1 MWKECSP
8 STITNQKKSDRGC
21 WGNDITI
28 IVLEV
33 CVSCVCVLL
42 FELHFVCEPEL
53 VRLRFQQSGLILFC
67 SSARALACIVKTR
80 RSSLFIFFQ
89 HSPRSTLMALLSL
102 PGYICVYCTLYCLAN
117 SMKAFIGRLH
127 FVIVAQLFPDRLAS
141 LGWLFVGFWWCSRW
155 ACVAGFLS
163 GDTASLLDCDSRR
176 RRAILLKT

>member
-1 MWKECSP
+1 MICVCLLSWC
-8 STITNQKKSDRGC
+8 
-21 WGNDITI
+21 
-28 IVLEV
+28 V
-33 CVSCVCVLL
+33 CVSNSLGWFFSVHLR
-42 FELHFVCEPEL
+42 ELWPVSWKLAVPRSSSSSSTRPEAHWWL
-53 VRLRFQQSGLILFC
+53 CGTQIKQFIHYWTNMIMWLW
-67 SSARALACIVKTR
+67 VKT
-80 RSSLFIFFQ
+80 LT
-89 HSPRSTLMALLSL
+89 HLLSL